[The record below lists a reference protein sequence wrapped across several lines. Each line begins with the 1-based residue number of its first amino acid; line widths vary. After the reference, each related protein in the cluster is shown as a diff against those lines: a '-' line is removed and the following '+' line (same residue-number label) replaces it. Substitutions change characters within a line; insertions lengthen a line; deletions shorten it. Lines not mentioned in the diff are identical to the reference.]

1 MKHHNKYF
9 WGDLIQF
16 IGLLLLGAGVTM
28 EFIQGGAIYL
38 IGITIGAVIFAVGT
52 KVKGR

>member
-1 MKHHNKYF
+1 VKYHNKYF

-16 IGLLLLGAGVTM
+16 IGLVFLGAGITM
-28 EFIQGGAIYL
+28 EFIKGGAVYL
-38 IGITIGAVIFAVGT
+38 IGITAGAVIFAIGT